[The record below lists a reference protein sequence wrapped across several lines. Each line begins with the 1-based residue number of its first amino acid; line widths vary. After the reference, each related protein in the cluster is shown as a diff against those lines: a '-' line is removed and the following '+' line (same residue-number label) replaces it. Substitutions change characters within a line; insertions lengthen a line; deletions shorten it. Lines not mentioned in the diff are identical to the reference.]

1 VRVLTVNTGSS
12 SVKLRVLDADDTPLA
27 TVDTVPD
34 DVGPAVTALLGDQ
47 PVDAVGHRVVHGGP
61 HHVDPEVVDDPLLAD
76 LRELVPLSRLHQP
89 VAVAAIEAVRAVRP
103 DLPAVACFDTAF
115 HAGLPESA
123 RTYALPQAWRDR
135 FGLRRYG
142 FHGLSYAGASRRAA
156 ELLERDDARLV
167 VAHLGSGA
175 SLAAIHGSEPV
186 DTTMGWTPLEG
197 IVMATRSGS
206 VDPGL
211 LLWLVGQGHLSA
223 DEVLDGIDRE
233 GGLLALAGTKDMRE
247 VLELV
252 AAGDPPAVLALEVY
266 LHRLVAG
273 LAAMTAAL
281 GGIDAL
287 VFTGGIGERS
297 AELRRRAVAGLAF
310 LGIDVD
316 GGANERLGHLDGG
329 GTEITGAGSRARVLV
344 IAAREDVEIAHGARA
359 ALGGGR
365 G

>member
-1 VRVLTVNTGSS
+1 MRVLTVNTGSS
-12 SVKLRVLDADDTPLA
+12 SVKLRVLDTDDVPLA
-27 TVDTVPD
+27 TADTTPD
-34 DVGPAVTALLGDQ
+34 DLGPAAADLLAGHS
-47 PVDAVGHRVVHGGP
+47 VDAVGHRVVHGGP
-61 HHVDPEVVDDPLLAD
+61 HHVDPEVVDDRLLAD

-89 VAVAAIEAVRAVRP
+89 LAISAIEVVRDVRS

-115 HAGLPESA
+115 HAGLPASA
-123 RTYALPQAWRDR
+123 RTYAVPRAWRDR
-135 FGLRRYG
+135 YDLRRYG

-156 ELLERDDARLV
+156 RLLGRDDARLV

-175 SLAAIHGSEPV
+175 SLAAIHGGRPV

-197 IVMATRSGS
+197 VVMATRSGT
-206 VDPGL
+206 VDPGV
-211 LLWLVGQGHLSA
+211 LLWLIGQGHLSA
-223 DEVLDGIDRE
+223 EEVLDGIDRE

-247 VLELV
+247 VLERA
-252 AAGDPPAVLALEVY
+252 AAGDEPATLALDVY

-297 AELRRRAVAGLAF
+297 AELRRRAVDGLAF
-310 LGIDVD
+310 LGVTLD
-316 GGANERLGHLDGG
+316 GAANERPDGDDA
-329 GTEITGAGSRARVLV
+329 EVTGPGSRARVLV
-344 IAAREDVEIAHGARA
+344 VAAREDVEIARGVRS
-359 ALGGGR
+359 ALAGR